1 MKNGISVSEI
11 DGIKTKIA
19 SFDLKINGL
28 KMERDQLYAEIEH
41 IHRERLKKIIGMCF
55 LHDDGSMDR
64 ILDTDREQWFAS
76 GRRWNPYQMRV
87 LKIFRDPV
95 IPQENG
101 SCIPFSEELLY
112 TRACEYEDPV
122 SEIRQEY
129 REIEPKVFAAR
140 FEEVTRALRKAIG
153 LTEVE

>member
-1 MKNGISVSEI
+1 MGNGTSVSEI
-11 DGIKTKIA
+11 DEIKTKIA
-19 SFDLKINGL
+19 SFDLKINDL
-28 KMERDQLYAEIEH
+28 RMERDQLYAEIEN
-41 IHRERLKKIIGMCF
+41 IRRERLKKITGMCF
-55 LHDDGSMDR
+55 IHDDGSMDR
-64 ILDTDREQWFAS
+64 ILDVDREQWFAS
-76 GRRWNPYQMRV
+76 GRHWNPYQMRV

-95 IPQENG
+95 VPQGDG
-101 SCIPFSEELLY
+101 SYIPFSEELLY

-153 LTEVE
+153 LTEAE